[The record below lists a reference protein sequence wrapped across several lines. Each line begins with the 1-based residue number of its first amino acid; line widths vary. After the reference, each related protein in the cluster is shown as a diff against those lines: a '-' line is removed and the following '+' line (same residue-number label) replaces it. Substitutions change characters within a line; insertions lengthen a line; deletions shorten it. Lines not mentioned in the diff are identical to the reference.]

1 MVHLFALKSK
11 MLIDLFKSKKYRT
24 SKGKT
29 IKKAEPIDGRQDPW
43 DLHSENDTGESN
55 VVDSLSVGAWMK
67 ESAVENLD
75 GASRRAGAVLKDSK
89 RPCRPTRVSSVQ
101 AQSDAAS
108 EEKAIVEESES
119 PEVTATSFQDSEPE

>member
-89 RPCRPTRVSSVQ
+89 RPCRSVQ